1 MSDAMHVR
9 ALAPPDLDE
18 YRDLMLRAFE
28 AGDDAFTSTR
38 QEREQQTSAWWRARM
53 AHPQDLGRAFGA
65 FQGGQMVGTV
75 AVEYADRFKTR
86 HKGHVVG
93 MVVDDAHRGQGYGRA
108 LLDAVVADARARAHI
123 SMLTLTCTQGNEHAL
138 RLYTSAGFEVF
149 GVEPRAIFNG
159 HDYKAKVH
167 MHLSW

>member
-18 YRDLMLRAFE
+18 YRALMLRAFE
-28 AGDDAFTSTR
+28 ADDDAFTSTR

-123 SMLTLTCTQGNEHAL
+123 SMLTLTCTQGNGHAL

-149 GVEPRAIFNG
+149 GVGPRAIFNG
-159 HDYKAKVH
+159 HDYKAKVR

>member
-1 MSDAMHVR
+1 MLVR
-9 ALAPPDLDE
+9 AVEAADLDE
-18 YRDLMLRAFE
+18 YRALMLYAFE
-28 AGDDAFTSTR
+28 ADADAFTSTR
-38 QEREQQTSAWWRARM
+38 QEREQQPSAWWLARM

-65 FQGGQMVGTV
+65 FQGGQMVGAV

-93 MVVDDAHRGQGYGRA
+93 MVVDDAQRGQGFGRA
-108 LLDAVVADARARAHI
+108 LLDAVVTDARARVHI
-123 SMLTLTCTQGNEHAL
+123 SMLTLTCTQGNERAI
-138 RLYTSAGFEVF
+138 RLYASAGFEVF
-149 GVEPRAIFNG
+149 GVEPRAIFTG